1 MKHLQ
6 NARERRGII
15 MNKSLE
21 TRKVITD
28 FVEFANNLVN
38 LDSNAEY
45 YYWMTEAI
53 LKAADTIRDIE
64 RH

>member
-1 MKHLQ
+1 
-6 NARERRGII
+6 

-38 LDSNAEY
+38 LDSNTEY

>member
-1 MKHLQ
+1 
-6 NARERRGII
+6 

-28 FVEFANNLVN
+28 FVAFANNLVN
-38 LDSNAEY
+38 LESDTEY

-53 LKAADTIRDIE
+53 LKAADTILYIE
-64 RH
+64 ADEEQ